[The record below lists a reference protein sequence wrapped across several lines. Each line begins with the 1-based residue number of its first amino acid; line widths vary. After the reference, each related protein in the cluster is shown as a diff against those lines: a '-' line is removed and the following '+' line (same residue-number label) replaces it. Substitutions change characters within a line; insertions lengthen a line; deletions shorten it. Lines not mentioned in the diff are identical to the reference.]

1 MKQLIAEVCTIMKLI
16 LVMPTTNAMSE
27 RSFSALKR
35 VKTYLRSTTSQDRL
49 NHYMILHVH
58 KELTDALDLKEVAN
72 EFVVAQNTD
81 CEYSPFCTITYVSIL
96 C

>member
-16 LVMPTTNAMSE
+16 LVMPATNAMSE

-35 VKTYLRSTTSQDRL
+35 VKTNLRSTMNQDRL

-72 EFVVAQNTD
+72 EFV
-81 CEYSPFCTITYVSIL
+81 CGSEHRL
-96 C
+96 